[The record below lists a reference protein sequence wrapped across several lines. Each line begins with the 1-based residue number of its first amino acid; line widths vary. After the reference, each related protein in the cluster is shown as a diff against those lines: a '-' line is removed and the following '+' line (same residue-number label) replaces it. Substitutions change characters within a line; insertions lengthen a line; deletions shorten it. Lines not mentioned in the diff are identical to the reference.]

1 MGPSSLTFFFVCF
14 YRSHVAL
21 KHFKNK
27 QTNPSNFPSP
37 TPGTALGSLW
47 GKFLAALR
55 FGGRIM
61 EGLKEVSLKE
71 HLPVRVAFGSLCRM
85 GAPSCST
92 TASWPQ
98 WAMCFLATQPSLPP
112 GKSHLGK
119 NSCLG
124 LCLDATKLILSV
136 LFSDG
141 TSKQSPRAGSKGMFE
156 KSPCASSDSQGT
168 QGLLRRVSCVGLG

>member
-1 MGPSSLTFFFVCF
+1 
-14 YRSHVAL
+14 
-21 KHFKNK
+21 
-27 QTNPSNFPSP
+27 
-37 TPGTALGSLW
+37 
-47 GKFLAALR
+47 
-55 FGGRIM
+55 M

-71 HLPVRVAFGSLCRM
+71 HLPVWVAFGSLCRM

-124 LCLDATKLILSV
+124 LCLDATKPILSV
-136 LFSDG
+136 LFSHG
-141 TSKQSPRAGSKGMFE
+141 MSKQSPRAGSKGMFE
-156 KSPCASSDSQGT
+156 KSPRASSGSQGR
-168 QGLLRRVSCVGLG
+168 QGC